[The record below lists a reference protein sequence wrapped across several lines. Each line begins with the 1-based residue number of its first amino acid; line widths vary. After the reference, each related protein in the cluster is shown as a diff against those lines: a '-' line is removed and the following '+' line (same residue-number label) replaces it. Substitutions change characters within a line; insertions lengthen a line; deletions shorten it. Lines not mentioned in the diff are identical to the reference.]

1 MIATRDQQI
10 DQLTLSAITRD
21 QIIDQMIDVE
31 ELIWSQDM
39 DTKVYGQELRITQC
53 R

>member
-10 DQLTLSAITRD
+10 DQLTLSTITRD

-31 ELIWSQDM
+31 ELI
-39 DTKVYGQELRITQC
+39 
-53 R
+53 